1 MAPVSTE
8 PRFRRRKSNAP
19 RATSR
24 KPDSGVPVAADADAA
39 KEGDAPGSGSTTRVT
54 RSRAARCRPGSQE
67 PLPPPSERSR
77 SRRTTLATDTAVR
90 ERKRIRANL
99 IEEEKPLTKMEEV
112 GGEEISSAPS
122 SPLCEPYLPDD
133 QEIDFDTIDL
143 YKKKS
148 KEFHKKRDG
157 NPLARCSGFLID
169 WNETTKVGVV
179 ITSADIICSASS
191 LDRWSGDDEYSYSA
205 KVFVHLLDDTTVEG
219 RLIYAQTHYNLALF
233 EIIVE
238 SPVQIPNFTFNLNY
252 AQQIFV
258 LGRDENL
265 CLSISHGKVQ
275 YCNPFLCGRHHYMY
289 VDTAT
294 PKCALGGLV
303 IDFEGSTVGIACQTH
318 AFIPSSILIK
328 CLHLWRKIQ
337 CIPRP
342 QLGVKLSAIKF
353 LDLPHIEM
361 ILRKI
366 HICDGLIVEEVSS
379 GSTIEKLGVRVGDII
394 QHLNGEWVSDTI
406 QLEEM
411 LLRLSEDHFDKGN
424 GLNSTLDIKVG
435 LFHIRNGAQN
445 TINLTTVVSENGEVV
460 KRGSFA
466 VSVPTRE
473 EISAMYALQ
482 EATTGIRRTPSE
494 LTFGGKHFINLPL
507 ENIGRSMTKEV
518 PDDLLVIS
526 CEEDYETCSPLLKRG
541 ASVFES
547 ELILNGIVIQKL
559 EYERHRL
566 FLDRVKQTRSTRWLK
581 DTSHGRF
588 VPVSKCT

>member
-1 MAPVSTE
+1 MAPVSTG

-148 KEFHKKRDG
+148 KEFHKKRAHQLSFPTLNTDVSSSCLLHPKLLDIRESATKSILGAAKYVLGLSSCIDG

-435 LFHIRNGAQN
+435 LFHIRNGARN

-482 EATTGIRRTPSE
+482 EATTGSPM
-494 LTFGGKHFINLPL
+494 LT
-507 ENIGRSMTKEV
+507 T
-518 PDDLLVIS
+518 
-526 CEEDYETCSPLLKRG
+526 EERKPT
-541 ASVFES
+541 
-547 ELILNGIVIQKL
+547 
-559 EYERHRL
+559 
-566 FLDRVKQTRSTRWLK
+566 
-581 DTSHGRF
+581 
-588 VPVSKCT
+588 

>member
-1 MAPVSTE
+1 MAPVSTG

-67 PLPPPSERSR
+67 PLLPPSERSR

-112 GGEEISSAPS
+112 GGEEISKFAM
-122 SPLCEPYLPDD
+122 
-133 QEIDFDTIDL
+133 FDNIM
-143 YKKKS
+143 YI
-148 KEFHKKRDG
+148 FADG

-435 LFHIRNGAQN
+435 LFHIRNGARN

-473 EISAMYALQ
+473 EISAM
-482 EATTGIRRTPSE
+482 
-494 LTFGGKHFINLPL
+494 
-507 ENIGRSMTKEV
+507 
-518 PDDLLVIS
+518 IS
-526 CEEDYETCSPLLKRG
+526 HAHY
-541 ASVFES
+541 
-547 ELILNGIVIQKL
+547 
-559 EYERHRL
+559 
-566 FLDRVKQTRSTRWLK
+566 
-581 DTSHGRF
+581 
-588 VPVSKCT
+588 

>member
-1 MAPVSTE
+1 MAPVSTG

-148 KEFHKKRDG
+148 KEFHKKRAHQLSFPTLNTDVSSSCLLHPKLLDIRESATKSILGAAKYVLGLSSCIDG

-337 CIPRP
+337 CVFFSFFYNIAKIF
-342 QLGVKLSAIKF
+342 LFFFCCYSKLDYRV
-353 LDLPHIEM
+353 DLPR
-361 ILRKI
+361 LR
-366 HICDGLIVEEVSS
+366 
-379 GSTIEKLGVRVGDII
+379 
-394 QHLNGEWVSDTI
+394 
-406 QLEEM
+406 
-411 LLRLSEDHFDKGN
+411 
-424 GLNSTLDIKVG
+424 
-435 LFHIRNGAQN
+435 
-445 TINLTTVVSENGEVV
+445 
-460 KRGSFA
+460 
-466 VSVPTRE
+466 
-473 EISAMYALQ
+473 
-482 EATTGIRRTPSE
+482 
-494 LTFGGKHFINLPL
+494 
-507 ENIGRSMTKEV
+507 
-518 PDDLLVIS
+518 
-526 CEEDYETCSPLLKRG
+526 
-541 ASVFES
+541 
-547 ELILNGIVIQKL
+547 
-559 EYERHRL
+559 
-566 FLDRVKQTRSTRWLK
+566 
-581 DTSHGRF
+581 
-588 VPVSKCT
+588 

>member
-1 MAPVSTE
+1 MAPVSTG

-294 PKCALGGLV
+294 PK
-303 IDFEGSTVGIACQTH
+303 
-318 AFIPSSILIK
+318 
-328 CLHLWRKIQ
+328 R

-406 QLEEM
+406 QVKIIFCMAFGYFM
-411 LLRLSEDHFDKGN
+411 L
-424 GLNSTLDIKVG
+424 
-435 LFHIRNGAQN
+435 
-445 TINLTTVVSENGEVV
+445 
-460 KRGSFA
+460 
-466 VSVPTRE
+466 
-473 EISAMYALQ
+473 
-482 EATTGIRRTPSE
+482 
-494 LTFGGKHFINLPL
+494 
-507 ENIGRSMTKEV
+507 
-518 PDDLLVIS
+518 
-526 CEEDYETCSPLLKRG
+526 
-541 ASVFES
+541 ASVTFL
-547 ELILNGIVIQKL
+547 LIVLVRRNVA
-559 EYERHRL
+559 ET
-566 FLDRVKQTRSTRWLK
+566 F
-581 DTSHGRF
+581 
-588 VPVSKCT
+588 

>member
-1 MAPVSTE
+1 MAPVSTG

-435 LFHIRNGAQN
+435 LFHIRNGARN
-445 TINLTTVVSENGEVV
+445 TINLTTVVSEDGEVV

-482 EATTGIRRTPSE
+482 EATTG
-494 LTFGGKHFINLPL
+494 
-507 ENIGRSMTKEV
+507 M
-518 PDDLLVIS
+518 
-526 CEEDYETCSPLLKRG
+526 
-541 ASVFES
+541 
-547 ELILNGIVIQKL
+547 
-559 EYERHRL
+559 
-566 FLDRVKQTRSTRWLK
+566 
-581 DTSHGRF
+581 
-588 VPVSKCT
+588 

>member
-1 MAPVSTE
+1 MAPVSTG

-148 KEFHKKRDG
+148 KEFHKKRAHQLSFPTLNTDVSSSCLLHPKLLDIRESATKSILGAAKYVLGLSSCIDG

-265 CLSISHGKVQ
+265 CLSISHGK
-275 YCNPFLCGRHHYMY
+275 R
-289 VDTAT
+289 
-294 PKCALGGLV
+294 
-303 IDFEGSTVGIACQTH
+303 
-318 AFIPSSILIK
+318 
-328 CLHLWRKIQ
+328 

-435 LFHIRNGAQN
+435 LFHIRNGARN

-460 KRGSFA
+460 KRGSPMLTTEERK
-466 VSVPTRE
+466 PT
-473 EISAMYALQ
+473 
-482 EATTGIRRTPSE
+482 
-494 LTFGGKHFINLPL
+494 
-507 ENIGRSMTKEV
+507 
-518 PDDLLVIS
+518 
-526 CEEDYETCSPLLKRG
+526 
-541 ASVFES
+541 
-547 ELILNGIVIQKL
+547 
-559 EYERHRL
+559 
-566 FLDRVKQTRSTRWLK
+566 
-581 DTSHGRF
+581 
-588 VPVSKCT
+588 